1 MPGQS
6 GGRKVIN
13 VAIKDSAENW
23 VRSKPMQAIVLIAA
37 AGIVLGGIVGLG
49 AGWKIEQNRTKDD
62 VKRLKAGGAAAAS
75 GTGALGQRV
84 GKVSAVTEGTLT
96 VVTKKAG
103 SQAVHTTTL
112 TTVEKATKGT
122 PADIVV
128 GRRVL
133 LTLNGNDVIVL
144 PAGSKLGR
152 LVSNVTTDSFT
163 VTKPSGARGAQ
174 IKTSNVKVVDTLSPA
189 KLTDI
194 KSGTLV
200 LAGGRASDK
209 SSFNATEVIVLPAG
223 SAFAG

>member
-1 MPGQS
+1 
-6 GGRKVIN
+6 

-23 VRSKPMQAIVLIAA
+23 VRGKPMQAMVLIAA

-62 VKRLKAGGAAAAS
+62 VSRLKAGSGGAAVGS
-75 GTGALGQRV
+75 GPLGQRV
-84 GKVSAVTEGTLT
+84 GKVSAVTDGTLT

-103 SQAVHTTTL
+103 TQAVKTTTL
-112 TTVEKATKGT
+112 TSVEQATKGT
-122 PADIVV
+122 PADITV

-152 LVSNVTTDSFT
+152 LVSNVTTDSFA
-163 VTKPSGARGAQ
+163 VAKPSGARGAQ
-174 IKTSNVKVVDTLSPA
+174 IKTSNVKVVDITAPA

-194 KSGTLV
+194 KSGSLV
-200 LAGGRASDK
+200 LAGGRASGK
-209 SSFNATEVIVLPAG
+209 SAFNAAEVIVLPDG
-223 SAFAG
+223 SAFAD

>member
-23 VRSKPMQAIVLIAA
+23 VRGKPMQAIVLIAA

-62 VKRLKAGGAAAAS
+62 VKRLKAGGAAAA

-84 GKVSAVTEGTLT
+84 GKVSAVTDGTLT
-96 VVTKKAG
+96 LVTKKSG
-103 SQAVHTTTL
+103 TQAIHTTTL
-112 TTVEKATKGT
+112 TTVEKTAKGT
-122 PADIVV
+122 PADITV

-152 LVSNVTTDSFT
+152 LVSNVTTDSFS
-163 VTKPSGARGAQ
+163 VAKPSGGRGAQ
-174 IKTSNVKVVDTLSPA
+174 IKTSNVKVVSTVAPG
-189 KLTDI
+189 KLTDV

-200 LAGGRASDK
+200 LAGGRAPDK
-209 SSFNATEVIVLPAG
+209 SSFNATEVIVLPSG